1 MRHPAISLRKK
12 ILRLLLPLMV
22 LLIAIDSAVL
32 HNIAMRGLQKEL
44 DAHLLNIA
52 TEISEDMT
60 EFSEVT
66 KKSINEYRPEAEI
79 NNYLLKDDSGKKT
92 YCITNEDG
100 RFLNGDR
107 DLCNIFY
114 HHAKKQNNHFFFTKT
129 NSKKIRVL
137 SYTFNLKDTLE
148 TRSLIIRIASTL
160 NYRDELAN
168 KILLGIVI
176 PQLLLVFISFIVIFI
191 SVKKGLEPLNTLQT
205 AIASR
210 SEQNLNP
217 INLPDSP
224 EEIFKLTNAINGL
237 MLRISNLVSI
247 QNRFIADA
255 AHQLRT
261 PLAGARAQLE
271 VAEQD
276 NRPAVIKSTLP
287 KVQQSLDRLLH
298 TVNQLLLLAKSQP
311 EAISMIKMEAI
322 DLNIV
327 AKEVASE
334 MAPTAIQKQI
344 DLGFE
349 CGTTPA
355 LIVGNVERLKV
366 LLYNL
371 LDNAIRYTQNN
382 GKVTVSISVTDA
394 TVELLVADNGPG
406 IAEDERDKIFER
418 FHRVVGSGEEG
429 SGLGLAI
436 VKEIANLHNAT
447 ITVLD
452 TEQLAGLQLLISFN
466 KYLEYKI

>member
-1 MRHPAISLRKK
+1 MRPPSKSLRKK
-12 ILRLLLPLMV
+12 ILRLLLPLM
-22 LLIAIDSAVL
+22 LLIVAIDSAVL
-32 HNIAMRGLQKEL
+32 HNLAIRGLQKEL
-44 DAHLLNIA
+44 DADLLSVA
-52 TEISEDMT
+52 KEIFEDVA
-60 EFSEVT
+60 EFTHDT
-66 KKSINEYRPEAEI
+66 KKSINEYQPHAEI
-79 NNYLLKDDSGKKT
+79 NTYLLADDKDKKT

-100 RFLNGDR
+100 QFLNGDR
-107 DLCNIFY
+107 DLCNIF
-114 HHAKKQNNHFFFTKT
+114 HRKSSKQNNHFFHTKT
-129 NSKKIRVL
+129 NGQKIRIL
-137 SYTFNLKDTLE
+137 NFRFNLKDTSE
-148 TRSLIIRIASTL
+148 TQTFNIRIASSL

-176 PQLLLVFISFIVIFI
+176 PQALLILISFIVIFI
-191 SVKKGLEPLNTLQT
+191 SVKKGLEPLDILQT
-205 AIASR
+205 AIADR

-217 INLPDSP
+217 IHLPNAP
-224 EEIFKLTNAINGL
+224 EEILKLTNAINNL
-237 MLRISNLVSI
+237 MLRISNLIYI

-276 NRPAVIKSTLP
+276 NSPAVIKSTLP

-322 DLNIV
+322 DLNLV

-349 CGTTPA
+349 CDTLPA
-355 LIVGNVERLKV
+355 LIIGNVERIKV

-371 LDNAIRYTQNN
+371 LDNAILYTQNN
-382 GKVTVSISVTDA
+382 GKVTLTISSTEHS
-394 TVELLVADNGPG
+394 VELKVTDNGPG
-406 IAEDERDKIFER
+406 IAADERSKIFDR
-418 FHRVVGSGEEG
+418 FHRVIGSGQQG

-452 TEQLAGLQLLISFN
+452 KEQLNGLQLLISFN
-466 KYLEYKI
+466 KYLEHKI